1 MLREV
6 CSMNDAMEIL
16 RNRSRETLEISESIR
31 IINEEFND
39 AFETNEDHPAA
50 RVGDAADLAY
60 KIAMLKSLEEIILQ
74 LYVKI
79 V

>member
-50 RVGDAADLAY
+50 RVGQTLH
-60 KIAMLKSLEEIILQ
+60 IR
-74 LYVKI
+74 
-79 V
+79 